1 MSETTFPDRTLDR
14 VDEQI
19 ATEAERAYRDYVRLI
34 DLGVPPRDA
43 ADSVF
48 AQFDRAYYEALAAA
62 FTQILG
68 RQWTAN
74 MVREYR
80 VGSLPLSAR
89 LYRAHRQTGEEAA
102 AIIAEHLKG
111 AQQAR
116 QLALALY
123 EGYGYRG
130 VEPLAIRAGQFRQ
143 LPIALRRLA
152 TAPAIRRLL
161 LQTARR
167 TAATKLRTAALRSA
181 YTQAFDAA
189 LQQAARPRLL
199 KLLKVAVEEKNRYF
213 ANRIAQTELA
223 RAHSDAVAAEF
234 MADAT
239 LEVVQWRL
247 SGAHPRA
254 DICDLLAKVDRWGLG
269 PGCFPKKLAPK
280 PVAHPFCVV
289 GSTLVSTG
297 ASIAAVTQRRYEGN
311 VVVIATASGQ
321 RLEATVNH
329 PVLAPSGWIAA
340 GALHV
345 GDQVF
350 RRVGREL
357 GPALV
362 NHDHQDVPARIAEI
376 FDAFGRSPKV
386 ATIEVPTA
394 APDFHG
400 DGMAGEVAVVRAYR
414 ELWDGVNA
422 GLLERSES
430 DLFVA
435 ASDGALGL
443 PDQRDLHLPLEAA
456 RLASACGMR
465 RSNLIGAL
473 LGGHALPLDALLF
486 AGGSESDS
494 AGGQSASDS
503 LAGDAELAREIQDGL
518 TGEVLPD
525 EIVSVDRYAFSGH
538 VYNLETTSGHYT
550 SNGIIT
556 HNCRCRLRSRPD
568 LSAKAAQERAG
579 ASAAYLAGMSEAEA
593 GRLLG
598 SKARAA
604 AVKRGRDPV
613 DVWNAA
619 QRDEYAI
626 KRLGQGAR
634 AARRRA

>member
-269 PGCFPKKLAPK
+269 PGCYPKDRAPN
-280 PVAHPFCVV
+280 PIAHPF
-289 GSTLVSTG
+289 
-297 ASIAAVTQRRYEGN
+297 
-311 VVVIATASGQ
+311 
-321 RLEATVNH
+321 
-329 PVLAPSGWIAA
+329 
-340 GALHV
+340 
-345 GDQVF
+345 
-350 RRVGREL
+350 
-357 GPALV
+357 
-362 NHDHQDVPARIAEI
+362 
-376 FDAFGRSPKV
+376 
-386 ATIEVPTA
+386 
-394 APDFHG
+394 
-400 DGMAGEVAVVRAYR
+400 
-414 ELWDGVNA
+414 
-422 GLLERSES
+422 
-430 DLFVA
+430 
-435 ASDGALGL
+435 
-443 PDQRDLHLPLEAA
+443 
-456 RLASACGMR
+456 
-465 RSNLIGAL
+465 
-473 LGGHALPLDALLF
+473 
-486 AGGSESDS
+486 
-494 AGGQSASDS
+494 
-503 LAGDAELAREIQDGL
+503 
-518 TGEVLPD
+518 
-525 EIVSVDRYAFSGH
+525 
-538 VYNLETTSGHYT
+538 
-550 SNGIIT
+550 
-556 HNCRCRLRSRPD
+556 CRCRLRSRPD
-568 LSAKAAQERAG
+568 LSAKGAEERPGSA
-579 ASAAYLAGMSEAEA
+579 AAYLSGMSEGEA

-613 DVWNAA
+613 DVWNAG

-626 KRLGQGAR
+626 KRLGQ
-634 AARRRA
+634 AARVAKRRAG